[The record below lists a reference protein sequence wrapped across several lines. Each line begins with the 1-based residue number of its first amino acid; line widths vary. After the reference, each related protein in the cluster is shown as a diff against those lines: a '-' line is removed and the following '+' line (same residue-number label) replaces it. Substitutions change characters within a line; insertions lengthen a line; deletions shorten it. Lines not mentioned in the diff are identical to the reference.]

1 MVALYVLMN
10 SAVNQQPPP
19 PLRFF
24 LRGGGGY
31 TQAKQLF
38 DEVFVIRRIIRAEV
52 SVTSQTER
60 RLS

>member
-24 LRGGGGY
+24 LMGGGGY

-38 DEVFVIRRIIRAEV
+38 DEVFVMRRIIRAEV
-52 SVTSQTER
+52 SVTS
-60 RLS
+60 